1 MRSQKALNGD
11 HWKDWASVSCPTL
24 LIRGTRSD
32 ELAADHAREMIARR
46 AGHARLAELP
56 AGHVVHH
63 NAQAQFAA
71 TVRAFLSD
79 SAEPGEFVRT
89 A

>member
-1 MRSQKALNGD
+1 MT
-11 HWKDWASVSCPTL
+11 CPTL

-46 AGHARLAELP
+46 PGQARFVELP

-63 NAQAQFAA
+63 DAQAQFAA
-71 TVRAFLSD
+71 AVSAFLSESVGVLGGGGVVPPD
-79 SAEPGEFVRT
+79 
-89 A
+89 